1 VTDWMFATSPHE
13 ETSVIDAIQFLD
25 QLPTP

>member
-1 VTDWMFATSPHE
+1 MFATSPHE